1 MGGLDFILDIT
12 GAVQFGGWE
21 ESTTIWWEEG
31 EQHCMEGGR
40 RAALYG
46 GRRVS
51 LYGGREE
58 SNKKWEDGQE
68 EIEEGRAR
76 ETVKCRNTC
85 MKMV

>member
-1 MGGLDFILDIT
+1 M
-12 GAVQFGGWE
+12 
-21 ESTTIWWEEG
+21 
-31 EQHCMEGGR
+31 
-40 RAALYG
+40 
-46 GRRVS
+46 S